1 MKRGVWVV
9 SALAA
14 LVAAGALSAA
24 RTSSQEPPTEPIG
37 KRVVPGTVGLGVS
50 ALGRLEPEHGIRRV
64 AGPSLQTVVV
74 RDLLVDR
81 GDPVKKGQLLATL
94 DTADLQAAMVKERE
108 ADLANARREYA
119 RSLEL
124 NRNQIESESA
134 RDEWRTKVAVLEAQR
149 DRAVAELR
157 LTEVRS
163 PIDGRVLDVHA
174 REGERVGPDGILELG
189 ATQAMFAIA
198 EVYETDIGRVAVGQR
213 ARVASPV
220 LATPL
225 EGIVELIRPKIQKQ
239 DVLGTDP
246 AARKDARVVEVEIR
260 LDDSAAAASLTR
272 MQVEVTIFPTG
283 RS

>member
-1 MKRGVWVV
+1 MKRGIWVV
-9 SALAA
+9 PALAT
-14 LVAAGALSAA
+14 LVAAGFLFAG
-24 RTSSQEPPTEPIG
+24 RTSSQERQTEP
-37 KRVVPGTVGLGVS
+37 VVRTVQPATLGVS
-50 ALGRLEPEHGIRRV
+50 ALGRLEPEHGIRRI

-94 DTADLQAAMVKERE
+94 DTADLQAAMVKEKE
-108 ADLANARREYA
+108 ADLTNARREYA

-124 NRNQIESESA
+124 NRSQIESESA

-174 REGERVGPDGILELG
+174 REGERVGADGILELG

-213 ARVASPV
+213 ARVTSPV
-220 LATPL
+220 LAKPL
-225 EGIVELIRPKIQKQ
+225 EGVVELIRPKIQKQ

-260 LDDSAAAASLTR
+260 LDDSTAAATLTR